1 MSVLFVR
8 MNYFRNN
15 DDAIMFDML
24 LTQVIMPSGALKEPL
39 KEIVYEST
47 EAAHGYC
54 NYMGYLV
61 VYELEADELVLEV
74 HSQVEEDLEEDFEI
88 IHRPLIMTEQIMGE
102 VAFIMEQMGIDYAH
116 FVELLSYG
124 RYASDN

>member
-1 MSVLFVR
+1 MSVLLVR

-15 DDAIMFDML
+15 DDAIMFDMMM
-24 LTQVIMPSGALKEPL
+24 THVIKPSGAWKEPL
-39 KEIVYEST
+39 KEIVYETIESPF
-47 EAAHGYC
+47 GYAD
-54 NYMGYLV
+54 YVGYLV

-74 HSQVEEDLEEDFEI
+74 HSRVEDDLLEDFEI

-102 VAFIMEQMGIDYAH
+102 VASIMEQMGIDYAY